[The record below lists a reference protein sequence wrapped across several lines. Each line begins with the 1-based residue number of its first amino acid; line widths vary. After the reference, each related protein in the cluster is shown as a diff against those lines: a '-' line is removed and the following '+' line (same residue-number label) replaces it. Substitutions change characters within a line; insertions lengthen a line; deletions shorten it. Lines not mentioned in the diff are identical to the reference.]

1 VKKLMLKVEDIDVA
15 GFETL
20 GALPDRTGTVQGA
33 EFLTIRTN
41 CDQVTCGDT
50 CAAPTCVC
58 RA

>member
-1 VKKLMLKVEDIDVA
+1 MLKVEDIDVA